1 MSVANGRCM
10 MSMVFVAKCIY
21 LLLSLVL
28 VSGFGV
34 GVLAV
39 VVVPVDRPAMVHSLK
54 VKVHSP
60 TAIESLHAL
69 LVRASN
75 CCSRCCSR
83 CFLAFLAF
91 RIVLEILVPLVIL
104 RFLHC

>member
-1 MSVANGRCM
+1 MYDVHGICKM
-10 MSMVFVAKCIY
+10 Y

-69 LVRASN
+69 LVRVSN

-83 CFLAFLAF
+83 
-91 RIVLEILVPLVIL
+91 
-104 RFLHC
+104 